1 MKSAWN
7 RLLSGLLR
15 RRFKGIMFH
24 SSPQTP
30 AWEFNTGQGRRV
42 GVWFVIRLK
51 HQNELWYHEKL
62 LLNAKICFN
71 FAQKIKYEQFTM
83 NLQKRQQ
90 QQQRRLL
97 NNFNLSIRQGTALK
111 LDILI
116 YIYMSVYFILTICIF
131 SQIFREIS
139 KLKISAFPI
148 IFISSK
154 FNKNGHYSKTACGS
168 PCGDM

>member
-71 FAQKIKYEQFTM
+71 FAQKIKHEQFTM

-90 QQQRRLL
+90 QRRLL
-97 NNFNLSIRQGTALK
+97 NSFNLSIRQGIALK

-116 YIYMSVYFILTICIF
+116 YIYVCIF
-131 SQIFREIS
+131 YTNNLHILPDIS
-139 KLKISAFPI
+139 WDFEVENFGISFFLSFPQNLI
-148 IFISSK
+148 
-154 FNKNGHYSKTACGS
+154 KTATTVKQLVGLHVVICKH
-168 PCGDM
+168 